1 MYRKCFILDAY
12 MFNQI
17 FDPQFIVFVCKLLLA
32 MVLGLVLGLERV
44 YAHKTAGMRTYALV
58 SVASAAFITISLF
71 IGENFLQFTDG
82 FNPAFMAGHV
92 IVGIGFLG
100 AGLIMHKNG
109 HIENLTTAAGIWAC
123 AAIGMMIGFGMIK
136 EALFASII
144 IFFVLGV
151 FSLIER
157 AIRLAFYPE
166 DAALI
171 SEEVAPAPKKRVT
184 RRKVKSEE

>member
-1 MYRKCFILDAY
+1 

-58 SVASAAFITISLF
+58 AVASAAFTAISLY
-71 IGENFLQFTDG
+71 IGENFIQFTAG
-82 FNPAFMAGHV
+82 FNPAFIAGHI

-100 AGLIMHKNG
+100 AGLILHKDG

-136 EALFASII
+136 EALFASIV
-144 IFFVLGV
+144 IFFILGV

-166 DAALI
+166 DAAAI
-171 SEEVAPAPKKRVT
+171 QPVETPKKKT
-184 RRKVKSEE
+184 SKRRTKADSEI